1 MNAIM
6 NCDLR
11 EKFFSHDEISIRFV
25 RKFNSTCFVY
35 YKVLHLGDEVEFG
48 T

>member
-6 NCDLR
+6 NYDLR

-25 RKFNSTCFVY
+25 RKFNSTLFC
-35 YKVLHLGDEVEFG
+35 VLQRSIGDEVEFG